1 MGLITERRPLI
12 VDYEE
17 PCLIGKQKHYDN
29 GKDYD
34 VIDFIRDYDLNFCRG
49 NIVKYITRAGKKD
62 NEMKDLLKA
71 KDYLDSQN
79 LDFKNLLPII
89 EETAVRLKQNN
100 PRNVQ
105 TGPAKRGDDK
115 IISKHISQ
123 LTEDSKTVYT
133 VLSSSIKKTHSND

>member
-34 VIDFIRDYDLNFCRG
+34 VIDFIMDYDLNFCRG

-71 KDYLDSQN
+71 KDYLEREIKY
-79 LDFKNLLPII
+79 LDIKN
-89 EETAVRLKQNN
+89 K
-100 PRNVQ
+100 
-105 TGPAKRGDDK
+105 
-115 IISKHISQ
+115 
-123 LTEDSKTVYT
+123 
-133 VLSSSIKKTHSND
+133 